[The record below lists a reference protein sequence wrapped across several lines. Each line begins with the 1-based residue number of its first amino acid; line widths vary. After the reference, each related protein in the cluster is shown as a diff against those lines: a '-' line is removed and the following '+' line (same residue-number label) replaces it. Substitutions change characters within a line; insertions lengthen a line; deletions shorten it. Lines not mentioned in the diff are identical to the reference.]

1 MDPPYPLMEEY
12 DFRKDSKNPAM
23 TIALKPTNKVRPT
36 VGSGLDSRHW
46 CARAGDCGRHR
57 HLVH

>member
-36 VGSGLDSRHW
+36 TCVPRLEAGLT
-46 CARAGDCGRHR
+46 
-57 HLVH
+57 LVTSV